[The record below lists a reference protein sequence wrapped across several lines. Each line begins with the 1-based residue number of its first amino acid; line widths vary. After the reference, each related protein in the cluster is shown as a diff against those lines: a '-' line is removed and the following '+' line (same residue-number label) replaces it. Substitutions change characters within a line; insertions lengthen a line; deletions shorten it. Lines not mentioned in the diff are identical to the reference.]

1 MTPQQALERLKAQC
15 SRAEYCTGQIRRK
28 LILWS
33 GKNVAGGRE
42 PFSRQQMEW
51 VVEQLVRERFVD
63 DARFADAY
71 VRDKVRFARW
81 GRMKVLYNL
90 KGLGVDAEIAGEALE
105 ANSSLFGDDMLVE
118 LLQRK
123 WGQMKPGETLE
134 RKREK
139 LLRFALGRGFEY
151 DRIMRVIKDF
161 S

>member
-1 MTPQQALERLKAQC
+1 M
-15 SRAEYCTGQIRRK
+15 
-28 LILWS
+28 
-33 GKNVAGGRE
+33 
-42 PFSRQQMEW
+42 
-51 VVEQLVRERFVD
+51 VRERFVD

-90 KGLGVDAEIAGEALE
+90 KGLGVDAEIVGEALE